1 MLDGLEIEYLETD
14 IRSSQLTEVVSF
26 LARNG
31 LDFEEGVEIF
41 VLIRDRKKIVAC
53 AGLESNIVKCV
64 AIDPLYRGESIGL
77 TVVSE
82 VVNLAFE
89 RGHVHLFLYTRPNN
103 IAFFAGCG
111 FHKIVEVP
119 GFVTLMENT
128 PVGIRSYCKALAGLR
143 QPGDT
148 IGAVVMN
155 ANPFTLGHRYL
166 VEQAAEQCDVLH
178 LFVVAE
184 DASFFPYAERFELV
198 RAGIAGI
205 PRVVLHPGS
214 EYMISRAT
222 FSSYF
227 FKEKNV
233 VGDCFTAVDLL
244 IFREYIAPALGIT
257 HRFVG
262 TEPFCRTTN
271 KYNADM
277 KYWLQADLSAAAP
290 ITVVE
295 IPRSEHGA
303 VPISAS
309 EVRRLLAANAFEQIE
324 KLVPPTTFAHLQSK
338 YRNNRGGMI
347 AANGL
352 PLLASLEA
360 ADARRGYS
368 R

>member
-1 MLDGLEIEYLETD
+1 MGEDCEELLFDTIDLGISPRARDEIAALLALCGLSLED
-14 IRSSQLTEVVSF
+14 
-26 LARNG
+26 
-31 LDFEEGVEIF
+31 GVETF
-41 VLIRDRKKIVAC
+41 VTCRHRGRLVGC
-53 AGLESNIVKCV
+53 AGIDANVVKCV
-64 AIDPLYRGESIGL
+64 ATDPLARGESIAL
-77 TVVSE
+77 KVVSE
-82 VVNLAFE
+82 VIHAAHDL
-89 RGHVHLFLYTRPNN
+89 GHDHLFLYTRPHN

-111 FHKIVEVP
+111 FYPIVEVP
-119 GFVTLMENT
+119 GLVTLMENT
-128 PVGIRSYCKALAGLR
+128 PIGIRAYRDGLKKFR
-143 QPGDT
+143 QPGEV
-148 IGAVVMN
+148 IGSIVVN

-166 VEQAAEQCDVLH
+166 VEQAAARCDVLH

-198 RAGIAGI
+198 KAGIAGI

-244 IFREYIAPALGIT
+244 VFREWIAPALGIT

-277 KYWLQADLSAAAP
+277 KYWLQADLSGAP
-290 ITVVE
+290 AIQVVE
-295 IPRSEHGA
+295 IARTEHGS

-309 EVRRLLAANAFEQIE
+309 EVRRLLADDDFERIAG
-324 KLVPPTTFAHLQSK
+324 LVPPTTLQLLRTR
-338 YRNNRGGMI
+338 YRPPSVS
-347 AANGL
+347 AA
-352 PLLASLEA
+352 
-360 ADARRGYS
+360 
-368 R
+368 